1 MSIDQRIA
9 EMDATIA
16 TQTAAHDA
24 ALANY
29 RAAVLRCN
37 NHYASVP
44 ADDIA
49 TASAALETASQI
61 AGPLEYLKAD
71 RARLAAE
78 RDNLAAAAN

>member
-9 EMDATIA
+9 EMDAAIA

-24 ALANY
+24 ALAQY
-29 RAAVLRCN
+29 RAAVLRCG
-37 NHYASVP
+37 NHYQSVP

-49 TASAALETASQI
+49 AAAAALETARQI
-61 AGPLEYLKAD
+61 AGPLQHLLED

-78 RDNLAAAAN
+78 RASATQ